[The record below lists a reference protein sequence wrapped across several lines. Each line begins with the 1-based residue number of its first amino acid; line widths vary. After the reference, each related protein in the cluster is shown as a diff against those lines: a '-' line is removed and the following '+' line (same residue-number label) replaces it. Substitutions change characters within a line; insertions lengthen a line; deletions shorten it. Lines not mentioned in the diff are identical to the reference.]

1 MSKETLDLWR
11 KHEAESVK
19 SDSIV
24 ASCNCNTKT
33 PEVKYHAKGCKY
45 RLISERNILLEVL
58 EELMPHPDGMSIDR
72 IDNDKGYE
80 PGNIRFATRIM
91 QNNNRRDNV
100 RIEWR
105 GKVYTMTELADA
117 TGVKRRTISGWHYKG
132 KDVAKKVEDL
142 SKCS

>member
-45 RLISERNILLEVL
+45 RLISERNMLLGAL
-58 EELMPHPDGMSIDR
+58 NGFMPGAIAMGWDTKKAEEAIASVR
-72 IDNDKGYE
+72 
-80 PGNIRFATRIM
+80 
-91 QNNNRRDNV
+91 QNSPYVGEESWN
-100 RIEWR
+100 
-105 GKVYTMTELADA
+105 
-117 TGVKRRTISGWHYKG
+117 
-132 KDVAKKVEDL
+132 KK
-142 SKCS
+142 SSN

>member
-45 RLISERNILLEVL
+45 RLISERNMLLEAL
-58 EELMPHPDGMSIDR
+58 EEVMNVFIDQSSLHHAVLNAKEA
-72 IDNDKGYE
+72 IASVKGDKINE
-80 PGNIRFATRIM
+80 
-91 QNNNRRDNV
+91 
-100 RIEWR
+100 
-105 GKVYTMTELADA
+105 
-117 TGVKRRTISGWHYKG
+117 
-132 KDVAKKVEDL
+132 
-142 SKCS
+142 

>member
-33 PEVKYHAKGCKY
+33 PEVE
-45 RLISERNILLEVL
+45 RLE
-58 EELMPHPDGMSIDR
+58 
-72 IDNDKGYE
+72 
-80 PGNIRFATRIM
+80 
-91 QNNNRRDNV
+91 
-100 RIEWR
+100 
-105 GKVYTMTELADA
+105 
-117 TGVKRRTISGWHYKG
+117 
-132 KDVAKKVEDL
+132 EDL

>member
-45 RLISERNILLEVL
+45 RLISERNMLLDAL
-58 EELMPHPDGMSIDR
+58 NGLMKLHNDFMDG
-72 IDNDKGYE
+72 
-80 PGNIRFATRIM
+80 
-91 QNNNRRDNV
+91 
-100 RIEWR
+100 
-105 GKVYTMTELADA
+105 DA
-117 TGVKRRTISGWHYKG
+117 TYENAYHCFYKGHYKTW
-132 KDVAKKVEDL
+132 DHAKEVIASVKGDNSNE
-142 SKCS
+142 